1 MILDPRTQKLR
12 LASTA
17 SGSDALAALGQV
29 LYKIL
34 YNCQELKSSTDES
47 RFYYSAGRDRVLY
60 EDTFPQAY
68 IDLLT
73 KLFAHYNLKP
83 VPEQVPARSAVQT
96 LYRLDKAGP
105 SVAGNGT
112 SQTAGNRE
120 GLVVMTDYRTS
131 DAFADGR

>member
-1 MILDPRTQKLR
+1 MILDPRTGKLR

-17 SGSDALAALGQV
+17 SGPDGLAGLGQV

-47 RFYYSAGRDRVLY
+47 RFYYSPGRDRVLY

-83 VPEQVPARSAVQT
+83 VGEQAPARSAVST
-96 LYRLDKAGP
+96 LYRLDKAGQRET
-105 SVAGNGT
+105 GNGT
-112 SQTAGNRE
+112 VQTGNQE
-120 GLVVMTDYRTS
+120 GVLVMTDYRTG